1 MQMCLFPYLY
11 LQTETQEGMLTR
23 WQGRGRH
30 CTFLLVFLKSFWFGM
45 MVDGDIINKTGRCKI
60 QHEIETKANKA
71 NDLSNKTITLSRQ
84 T

>member
-1 MQMCLFPYLY
+1 
-11 LQTETQEGMLTR
+11 
-23 WQGRGRH
+23 
-30 CTFLLVFLKSFWFGM
+30 M

-71 NDLSNKTITLSRQ
+71 NDFLNKTITLSRQ